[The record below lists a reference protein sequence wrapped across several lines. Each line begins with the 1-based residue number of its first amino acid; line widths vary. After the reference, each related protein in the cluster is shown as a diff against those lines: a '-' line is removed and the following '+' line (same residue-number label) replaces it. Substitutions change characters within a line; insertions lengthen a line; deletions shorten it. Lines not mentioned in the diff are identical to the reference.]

1 MWVNSN
7 FKPFCKMSVQTYQVS
22 ITGKNKKERVI
33 ELVANG
39 ATNAWFIAKELNPG
53 CEIKVLGY

>member
-1 MWVNSN
+1 M
-7 FKPFCKMSVQTYQVS
+7 PLQTYKVF
-22 ITGKNKKERVI
+22 IVDKNKKERVI

-39 ATNAWFIAKELNPG
+39 ATNAWFIAKEMNPG